1 MANRRF
7 DSSWVIGARL
17 IEIMGSFGTNGSS
30 APVAASVKG
39 LGFGY
44 APIAGVM
51 TLQSSAR
58 PGISGTPG
66 ITHTATGTYL
76 VTFDDS
82 YQDLIYAGA
91 DLMVA
96 SASANWAQPGPFSSG
111 VSQTASTASFFVIN
125 SSGSGQDIA
134 AATYSRIEFECVFR
148 DSTVQFNKP

>member
-1 MANRRF
+1 MSNRRF

-17 IEIMGSFGTNGSS
+17 IEIMGSFGTNGSN
-30 APVAASVKG
+30 APVAANVKG

-51 TLQSSAR
+51 TLQATAR

-82 YQDLIYAGA
+82 YLDLIYAGA

-96 SASANWAQPGPFSSG
+96 SASANWAQPGPFSVG
-111 VSQTASTASFFVIN
+111 VSQVASTTTFFVIN
-125 SSGSGQDIA
+125 SSGSGQDLA
-134 AATYSRIEFECVFR
+134 AATYSRLEFECVFR
-148 DSTVQFNKP
+148 DSSVQFGRP

>member
-1 MANRRF
+1 MSNRRF

-30 APVAASVKG
+30 NPVAANVKG

-51 TLQSSAR
+51 TLQPTAR

-66 ITHTATGTYL
+66 ITHAATGTYL

-96 SASANWAQPGPFSSG
+96 SASANWAQPGPFSAG
-111 VSQTASTASFFVIN
+111 VSQTASNVQFFIIN

-134 AATYSRIEFECVFR
+134 AATYSRVEFECVFR
-148 DSTVQFNKP
+148 DSTFQFGKP

>member
-17 IEIMGSFGTNGSS
+17 VEIMGSFGTNGSS

-82 YQDLIYAGA
+82 YQDLVYAGFRCREFYFTA
-91 DLMVA
+91 IELQFDFCD
-96 SASANWAQPGPFSSG
+96 FSFH
-111 VSQTASTASFFVIN
+111 STCPN
-125 SSGSGQDIA
+125 N
-134 AATYSRIEFECVFR
+134 CV
-148 DSTVQFNKP
+148 